1 MKNLSVNWLTE
12 HLVDLE
18 YKQFIL
24 LAYLEEVHKEF
35 NSKRLYP
42 VLSDLIE
49 HYRNLKTFK
58 SNAQQL
64 YKSFKEEINTFD
76 LENFRILYQ
85 KMVSNDSLMLEIEQ
99 IIDFSLPQF
108 EKHLQNGKEIY
119 EYTEQ
124 HLKMEEIGLTPLNKN
139 AGYLLIEYFKT
150 RETQVYTYE
159 LSMIE
164 NAQTL
169 TRGIY
174 TKYFKSF
181 TRGLFTTPE
190 SIKIELIKE
199 NQAMAHPATF
209 FFTTELEVPFESTYF
224 PIAKRMLL
232 RAISN

>member
-24 LAYLEEVHKEF
+24 LAYLDEVHKEF
-35 NSKRLYP
+35 NNKRLYP

-49 HYRNLKTFK
+49 HYRNLKAFK

-64 YKSFKEEINTFD
+64 YNSFKEEVTAFD
-76 LENFRILYQ
+76 LENFKVLYQ
-85 KMVSNDSLMLEIEQ
+85 KVVNNDSIMLEIEQ

-108 EKHLQNGKEIY
+108 EKHLKNGKEIY
-119 EYTEQ
+119 EYTEH

-139 AGYLLIEYFKT
+139 AGYILIEYSKT

-164 NAQTL
+164 NAQTFS
-169 TRGIY
+169 RGIY
-174 TKYFKSF
+174 TKYFKSL
-181 TRGLFTTPE
+181 TRSLFTTPE
-190 SIKIELIKE
+190 TIKIELIKE
-199 NQAMAHPATF
+199 NQALPNPATF
-209 FFTTELEVPFESTYF
+209 FFTTEIEIPFESTYF

-232 RAISN
+232 RAISR

>member
-24 LAYLEEVHKEF
+24 LAYLDEVHKEF
-35 NSKRLYP
+35 NNNRLYP

-49 HYRNLKTFK
+49 HYRNLKAFK

-64 YKSFKEEINTFD
+64 YNSFKEEITAFD
-76 LENFRILYQ
+76 LNNFRVLYQ
-85 KMVSNDSLMLEIEQ
+85 KVVNNDSIMLEIEQ

-108 EKHLQNGKEIY
+108 EKHLKNGKEIY
-119 EYTEQ
+119 EHIER

-139 AGYLLIEYFKT
+139 AGYILIEYFKT

-164 NAQTL
+164 NAQSFS
-169 TRGIY
+169 RGIY

-181 TRGLFTTPE
+181 TRGLFTTPQTT
-190 SIKIELIKE
+190 KIELIKE
-199 NQAMAHPATF
+199 NQALPNPATF
-209 FFTTELEVPFESTYF
+209 FFTTEIEIPFESTYF

-232 RAISN
+232 RAISK

>member
-1 MKNLSVNWLTE
+1 MKNLSANWLTE

-76 LENFRILYQ
+76 LENFRVLYQ

-199 NQAMAHPATF
+199 NQAMSHPATF

>member
-1 MKNLSVNWLTE
+1 
-12 HLVDLE
+12 
-18 YKQFIL
+18 
-24 LAYLEEVHKEF
+24 
-35 NSKRLYP
+35 
-42 VLSDLIE
+42 
-49 HYRNLKTFK
+49 
-58 SNAQQL
+58 
-64 YKSFKEEINTFD
+64 
-76 LENFRILYQ
+76 
-85 KMVSNDSLMLEIEQ
+85 MLEIEQ

-139 AGYLLIEYFKT
+139 AGYLLIEYYRT

-159 LSMIE
+159 LSMIK

-181 TRGLFTTPE
+181 TRGLFTSPE

-199 NQAMAHPATF
+199 NQTMPHPATF
-209 FFTTELEVPFESTYF
+209 FFTTELEIPFESTYF
-224 PIAKRMLL
+224 PIAKRMLI

>member
-24 LAYLEEVHKEF
+24 LAYLDEVHQEF
-35 NSKRLYP
+35 NHKRLYP

-49 HYRNLKTFK
+49 HYRNLKAFK

-64 YKSFKEEINTFD
+64 YNSFKGEITAFD
-76 LENFRILYQ
+76 LENFRVLYQ
-85 KMVSNDSLMLEIEQ
+85 KVVSNDSIMLEIEQ

-108 EKHLQNGKEIY
+108 EKHLKNGKEIY
-119 EYTEQ
+119 EYTEH

-139 AGYLLIEYFKT
+139 AGYILIEYFKT

-159 LSMIE
+159 LSVIE

-169 TRGIY
+169 SRGIY

-181 TRGLFTTPE
+181 TRGFFTTPE
-190 SIKIELIKE
+190 TIKIELIKE
-199 NQAMAHPATF
+199 NQALPNPATF
-209 FFTTELEVPFESTYF
+209 FFTTEIEIPFESTYF

-232 RAISN
+232 RAISK